1 MGKIIISI
9 NPVHVDKILNG
20 TKKYEYR
27 TKAAKRDIH
36 SLLIYSTYPTKKVVA
51 EVEIIEVL
59 EMTPSDLWESTKEF
73 SGIEKEFYNLYF
85 ENREVAFAYKLG
97 KVVTFESPKS
107 LVDFGLN
114 YAPQS
119 FVYLKIW

>member
-73 SGIEKEFYNLYF
+73 SGIEEEFYNLYF

-119 FVYLKIW
+119 FVYLKI

>member
-119 FVYLKIW
+119 FVYLKI

>member
-59 EMTPSDLWESTKEF
+59 EMTPSDLWASTKEF
-73 SGIEKEFYNLYF
+73 SGIEEEFYNLYF

-119 FVYLKIW
+119 FVYLKIS